1 MFACYSNA
9 LSSFSEYHWNIIFI
23 NVQLPFKSLQI
34 FENLYFR
41 NNVLEDV
48 INIEMIVYIKPSYSW
63 RISFNQ
69 YIFQE
74 LI

>member
-1 MFACYSNA
+1 MFTCYSNA
-9 LSSFSEYHWNIIFI
+9 LSSFSEYYWNIIFI

-48 INIEMIVYIKPSYSW
+48 INIEMILYIKHSYSW